1 MGKIK
6 LVLKYG
12 YIILWLEFCVVVL
25 VVELYDFIIR
35 EIDIKFDNV
44 FFFIDSRVVI
54 GYIKNEL
61 K

>member
-6 LVLKYG
+6 LVLKYE

-44 FFFIDSRVVI
+44 FFF
-54 GYIKNEL
+54 Y
-61 K
+61 